1 MRGSKLHNPKQ
12 EYIIIDGIYFYKE
25 RTGIGYYLGN
35 VPTPNGRK
43 PMRAHQYVWIKHNG
57 EIPKGYH
64 IHHLDGDVSNND
76 IANLVLMSPS
86 AHSSHHASEHS
97 EESRERMNTI
107 VHQAAVDWH
116 KSEQGSE
123 WHKQHYEN
131 VARNI
136 WNEKVTLKCNI
147 CGKEYQ
153 TTHAKMQSSKFC
165 SNNCRAKA
173 RRLSGKDREK
183 RICAICGKEFECN
196 KYSRQKVCGN
206 KECANESQRRVKTG
220 VPRHRKSNF

>member
-1 MRGSKLHNPKQ
+1 MRGSKPHNPKQ

-35 VPTPNGRK
+35 VPTPNGKK

-76 IANLVLMSPS
+76 ISNLALMSPS

-107 VHQAAVDWH
+107 VRPAAVDWH
-116 KSEQGSE
+116 KSEQGNE
-123 WHKQHYEN
+123 WHKQHYEDI
-131 VARNI
+131 ARNI
-136 WNEKVTLKCNI
+136 WNEKVTLKCTI

-153 TTHAKMQSSKFC
+153 TIHAKMQSSKFC
-165 SNNCRAKA
+165 SDKCRAKA
-173 RRLSGKDREK
+173 RRLNGKDREK
-183 RICAICGKEFECN
+183 RICTICGREFECN
-196 KYSRQKVCGN
+196 KYSRQKVCGD
-206 KECANESQRRVKTG
+206 KACANESQRRVKTG
-220 VPRHRKSNF
+220 VPRHRKSNP